1 MSLRELLPRSFQIFV
16 ESLGQIQRLKFCIT
30 ASALLA
36 VAAHILWPNLAI
48 DAISLGLIVV
58 ALLPWL
64 APLVKSVELP
74 GGLKVELQE
83 VKDATERVKNA
94 GLLDSSAN
102 PNKIEHTFLQVAQH
116 DPNLALA
123 GFRIE
128 IERRLVSLCERNGI
142 STKNRG
148 LGVLLRSLD
157 DKKILTPEQSS
168 AVSELASLLNSATH
182 GAQVDPAAAKWALNI
197 APALLESLSR
207 LISPT
212 GPKTFFS
219 SEEPLFAQEGDFWIQ
234 EEKST

>member
-1 MSLRELLPRSFQIFV
+1 MSLRRFLPRSFLIFI
-16 ESLGQIQRLKFCIT
+16 ESLSQIQKLKFGIT
-30 ASALLA
+30 GGALLT
-36 VAAHILWPNLAI
+36 VAAHIFWPNLAI

-64 APLVKSVELP
+64 APIVKSVELP
-74 GGLKVELQE
+74 GGVKVELQE
-83 VKDATERVKNA
+83 VKDATERVINS
-94 GLLDSSAN
+94 GLLHSAAN

-142 STKNRG
+142 STRNRG

-157 DKKILTPEQSS
+157 EKEILTPEQSS
-168 AVSELASLLNSATH
+168 AVSDLASLLNSATH
-182 GAQVDPAAAKWALNI
+182 GAQVDPAAAQWALDI
-197 APALLESLSR
+197 APDLLESLSR

-219 SEEPLFAQEGDFWIQ
+219 ADEPRFAQDGDFWVRD
-234 EEKST
+234 ENAK